1 MWPSDC
7 SQVRWSARSTQ
18 AAAAAGQDL
27 RALGLS
33 ARLLAAAA
41 GPPMAGAGLPVAAA
55 GLAEAGLLTAAAG
68 LLVAGTGLPVAGTGL
83 PVAAATASGIAQ
95 APADGSPAAA
105 TCPASAEDT
114 TRGTLSPGRWP
125 PCQPIAT
132 VPATSRKARTAVN
145 RYLAV
150 AMEQTYTNGPVTA
163 AGAPTDASWPPAGM
177 RGAAPRE
184 HRRASSSP
192 GVVLA
197 VP

>member
-1 MWPSDC
+1 MWPWDC
-7 SQVRWSARSTQ
+7 SQVRWSPRSTQ

-41 GPPMAGAGLPVAAA
+41 GPPMIGTGLPVAAA
-55 GLAEAGLLTAAAG
+55 GLAEAGLLMAAAG
-68 LLVAGTGLPVAGTGL
+68 LLVAETGL

-95 APADGSPAAA
+95 EPADGSPAAA

-163 AGAPTDASWPPAGM
+163 AGAPTDASWPAQVSWPLAGM
-177 RGAAPRE
+177 RGT
-184 HRRASSSP
+184 
-192 GVVLA
+192 G
-197 VP
+197 

>member
-7 SQVRWSARSTQ
+7 SQVRWSPRSTQ

-55 GLAEAGLLTAAAG
+55 
-68 LLVAGTGLPVAGTGL
+68 
-83 PVAAATASGIAQ
+83 TASGIAQ
-95 APADGSPAAA
+95 VPADGSPAAA
-105 TCPASAEDT
+105 TCPVSVDGT

-163 AGAPTDASWPPAGM
+163 AGAPTDGIPGLYRPGEPDGIPGPYPPG
-177 RGAAPRE
+177 E
-184 HRRASSSP
+184 P
-192 GVVLA
+192 GVKPVHAGLGMKPA
-197 VP
+197 FS